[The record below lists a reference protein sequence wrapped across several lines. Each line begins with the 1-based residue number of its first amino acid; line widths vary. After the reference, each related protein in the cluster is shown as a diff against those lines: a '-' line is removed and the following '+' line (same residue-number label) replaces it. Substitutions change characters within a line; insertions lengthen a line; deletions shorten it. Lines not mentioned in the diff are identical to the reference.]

1 MRRLRAL
8 LLLLGLILLGLV
20 APVPGA
26 NAETGVG
33 AGHNGFTAHADDQSL
48 SDVSGPA
55 AGGGGTTVTVIGPA
69 CTVNGP
75 HVCRDE
81 AVCADGEGV
90 LLNVS
95 VDPPNAPPHVEQ
107 QCVTDGQEYDVVT
120 PGMVLE
126 AFRRVPLP
134 DSVLQVAPESQTY
147 VNLDTILS
155 TQAEPFV
162 TSVRLLGQRVTLD
175 IEPSGFDWRH
185 GDGTTQLSD
194 TPGLAWRAGVP
205 VESGRYLTHRYLA
218 AETVAASVDTTWSAR
233 YRLAGGGWLTV
244 PGTVTI
250 EGRPVGLTVRE
261 APPELHGAN

>member
-1 MRRLRAL
+1 MRAGWLAAAAVLAL
-8 LLLLGLILLGLV
+8 AWMPSPAWSDPDVNAGGSTFNAGSSSTSGGSDDV
-20 APVPGA
+20 AGSP
-26 NAETGVG
+26 
-33 AGHNGFTAHADDQSL
+33 
-48 SDVSGPA
+48 
-55 AGGGGTTVTVIGPA
+55 GGGTTVTLIAPTCSVG
-69 CTVNGP
+69 GR

-81 AVCADGEGV
+81 AVCANGEGV
-90 LLNVS
+90 LYDVS

-194 TPGLAWRAGVP
+194 SPGLAWRADVP

-250 EGRPVGLTVRE
+250 EGGPVGLTVRE